1 MQSSPDAARADPAR
15 SRAVELL
22 FGLCV
27 FAWVLRPIWD
37 IDLFMHVAI
46 GRLVLRSGLPSTDV
60 LSAATP
66 DAPWTP
72 FQAGYELLVA
82 LLHDAVGLWGV
93 NALHAALIALA
104 FVLLRRRFAEL
115 TRSSSATLLLLALL
129 FVTFEAR
136 VRPRPH
142 VINLW
147 LEALV
152 LVPLAAGRLQAW
164 LAASTA
170 EQRPRHVWRAALALF
185 AVAAFW
191 SALHAMG
198 ALWLLAVLGAYAV
211 VSETREQK
219 QLAVVFCAVAL
230 AGIASVPGSA
240 GGIVHVLRVQG
251 QWREFVPEL
260 APAWALI
267 SLGPSGILAF
277 AATLLGFVCAL
288 LAALSKPARAR
299 YPSIACALGLAFGGL
314 WIARLS
320 YYAPFAIALVWPELQ
335 VFRGKLP
342 GFVREHPARVAR
354 LASFVIALVLLLEVA
369 PRYLRAG
376 IVPWTT
382 ALHPG
387 AFPVA
392 ELDTLARAGIRG
404 RAFNEASWGGYALYA
419 LFPRV
424 TVISDGRVTFGP
436 GVAEVLRR
444 MRDTP
449 PEVVADV
456 AHAAFGI
463 DLLIWRR
470 GRMQENPYWQ
480 VIVRGEHA
488 EVFARTDDSLP
499 ARRRALLALE
509 QRAQ

>member
-1 MQSSPDAARADPAR
+1 MQPRALRPLAEI
-15 SRAVELL
+15 ALGL
-22 FGLCV
+22 FV
-27 FAWVLRPIWD
+27 FGWVLRPVWD

-46 GRLVLRSGLPSTDV
+46 GRLVLERGLPETDV
-60 LSAATP
+60 LSSATP
-66 DAPWTP
+66 DAAWTP
-72 FQAGYELLVA
+72 FQASYEVLVA
-82 LLHDAVGLWGV
+82 LLHDAIGLWGV
-93 NALHAALIALA
+93 NALHAAVIALG
-104 FVLLRRRFAEL
+104 FVLLRRRFFEL
-115 TRSSSATLLLLALL
+115 TQDKSATLLLLALL

-152 LVPLAAGRLQAW
+152 LVPLAAGRLQAL
-164 LAASTA
+164 LAPHAA
-170 EQRPRHVWRAALALF
+170 RARLRAWLALF
-185 AVAAFW
+185 AVAALW

-198 ALWLLAVLGAYAV
+198 ALWLLAVLAAYAV
-211 VSETREQK
+211 ASETREQRM
-219 QLAVVFCAVAL
+219 QAAIACGVAL
-230 AGIASVPGSA
+230 AGIALVPGSL
-240 GGIVHVLRVQG
+240 GGILHVLRVQG

-267 SLGPSGILAF
+267 SLGPSGVMAF
-277 AATLLGFVCAL
+277 ATTLLGFGGAL
-288 LAALSKPARAR
+288 YAALSSPRRAR
-299 YPSIACALGLAFGGL
+299 YPMIVCALGLAFGAL
-314 WIARLS
+314 WIARLA
-320 YYAPFAIALVWPELQ
+320 YYAPLALALVWAELRGL
-335 VFRGKLP
+335 RGKLP
-342 GFVREHPARVAR
+342 TFVADQPARAAR
-354 LASFVIALVLLLEVA
+354 GASVVIALVLLLEVV
-369 PRYLRAG
+369 PRYARAG

-424 TVISDGRVTFGP
+424 TVISDGRVTFGSD
-436 GVAEVLRR
+436 VAQILRH

-456 AHAAFGI
+456 AHARFGI

-470 GRMQENPYWQ
+470 GRMSENPYWQ
-480 VIVRGEHA
+480 VIVRGEQA
-488 EVFARTDDSLP
+488 EIFARVDDNLP
-499 ARRRALLALE
+499 ARRRAVAAIK
-509 QRAQ
+509 RP